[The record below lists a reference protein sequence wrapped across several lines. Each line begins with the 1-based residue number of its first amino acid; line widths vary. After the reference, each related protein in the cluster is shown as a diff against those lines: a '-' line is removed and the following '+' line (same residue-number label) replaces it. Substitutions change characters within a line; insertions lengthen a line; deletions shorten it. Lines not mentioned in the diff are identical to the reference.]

1 MKRLLTF
8 TLLLL
13 STHVASAAPKADLW
27 PYWNVSNEE
36 NRAVLSHHKWQTIL
50 DLYLVHQGEY
60 SLFKYAHVTE
70 AHKET
75 LDIYLSELSSI
86 DPRQLN
92 KKEQYAYWVNLYNA
106 LTVQL
111 ILDNYPVSSITK
123 VGSWF
128 GLGPWDNEIT
138 TITGKELTLNDI
150 EHRILRP
157 IWGDPRTHYAVN
169 CASLGCPNLQP
180 QAFTSENSENQLEK
194 AAHQFINSNKGVSFN
209 AKGQLTLSSIYDWFA
224 EDFGSQKQLFR
235 HLAQYRSGLESY
247 QGDVKYQYDWKLNE
261 KK

>member
-1 MKRLLTF
+1 MKGFITF
-8 TLLLL
+8 TLLLFSAHL
-13 STHVASAAPKADLW
+13 SAAPKADLW
-27 PYWNVSNEE
+27 HYWNVSNEE
-36 NRAVLSHHKWQTIL
+36 NSEVVSHHKWQTIL
-50 DLYLVHQGEY
+50 DLYLIHQGEY
-60 SLFKYAHVTE
+60 TLFKYSHVTKQ
-70 AHKET
+70 HKEV
-75 LDIYLSELSSI
+75 LNSYLSDLSQT
-86 DPRQLN
+86 DPRNLN

-128 GLGPWDNEIT
+128 GFGPWDNEIT
-138 TITGKELTLNDI
+138 SIAGKELTLNDV

-180 QAFTSENSENQLEK
+180 QAFTSENTETLLNQ
-194 AAHQFINSNKGVSFN
+194 AAYQFINSSKGVSFT
-209 AKGQLTLSSIYDWFA
+209 KEQLTLSSIYDWFSQ
-224 EDFGSQKQLFR
+224 DFGTKKQLFK
-235 HLAQYRSGLESY
+235 HLSKYRSGIAPY
-247 QGDVKYQYDWKLNE
+247 NGNIKYQYDWKLNE